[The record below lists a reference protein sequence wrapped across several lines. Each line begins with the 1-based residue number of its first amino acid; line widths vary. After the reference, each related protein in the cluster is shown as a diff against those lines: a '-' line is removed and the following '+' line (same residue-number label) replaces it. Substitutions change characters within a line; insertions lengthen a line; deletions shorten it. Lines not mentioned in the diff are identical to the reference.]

1 MNFEEK
7 TVSSKD
13 IFCGRIIKVK
23 LDMVKLPDGTLAER
37 ELVEHNGGVAVLAFD
52 EDGKILMVEQ
62 YRKPY
67 DELTIE
73 IPAGKL
79 EPGENP
85 EECGMR
91 ELHEETG
98 YIADEMELLF
108 IMYPTPGYCSEKLY
122 IYRAKGLTKAEQML
136 DDDEYLNVQRY
147 SIDDAYEMVCEQK
160 IRDAK
165 TVCAVLKAKLIEE
178 RGL

>member
-7 TVSSKD
+7 TVSSKN
-13 IFCGRIIKVK
+13 IFSGRIINVK

-37 ELVEHNGGVAVLAFD
+37 ELVEHRGGVAVLAFD
-52 EDGKILMVEQ
+52 EDGNILMVEQ

-67 DELTIE
+67 DEVTIE

-79 EPGENP
+79 EAGEDP
-85 EECGMR
+85 KECGMR

-98 YIADEMELLF
+98 YIAGDAELLLM
-108 IMYPTPGYCSEKLY
+108 MYPTPGYCSEKLY
-122 IYRAKGLTKAEQML
+122 IYLAKDIEKAEQML
-136 DDDEYLNVQRY
+136 DEDEYLNVLRF
-147 SIDDAYEMVCEQK
+147 SVDEAYEMVCTQK

-165 TVCAVLKAKLIEE
+165 TVAAVLRAKIM
-178 RGL
+178 RG